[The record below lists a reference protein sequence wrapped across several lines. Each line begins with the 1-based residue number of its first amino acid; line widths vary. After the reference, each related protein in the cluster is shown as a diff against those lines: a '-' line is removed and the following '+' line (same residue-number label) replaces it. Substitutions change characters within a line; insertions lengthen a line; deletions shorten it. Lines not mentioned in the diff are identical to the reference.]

1 MFAVLVADVL
11 RCFRVSWYPFPPT
24 TLLSPLMN
32 FPLASSRHILFVLL
46 PPRRNAHHPER
57 VCMMNSSCILQETG
71 DISGIKRSS
80 SQLFYYIMSR
90 KCLIKL
96 EIAAEYVRRN
106 PPSSLLF
113 RPEERHFH
121 LSRWCHKWAVHEGSE
136 LLCAIIRQDTQLAA
150 LVLCFGGVHSCGSEA
165 LTKLLIIDVHRL
177 VINNESLQSV
187 FCWGSFSI
195 HDVYRRLTEWV
206 QQPSTRE
213 SLSVFSGVKLSAVNI
228 KVFFAK
234 RKTFY
239 DANIF
244 FLWKH

>member
-1 MFAVLVADVL
+1 MCWGAFVYHDIH
-11 RCFRVSWYPFPPT
+11 
-24 TLLSPLMN
+24 
-32 FPLASSRHILFVLL
+32 SR
-46 PPRRNAHHPER
+46 PRRCCHHWWTSLLRVRGTSSSCFCLLVVTLIIQR

-80 SQLFYYIMSR
+80 SHIFYYIMSR

-136 LLCAIIRQDTQLAA
+136 LLCGIIRHDTQLTAVAA
-150 LVLCFGGVHSCGSEA
+150 VALCFGAIHSSGSEA
-165 LTKLLIIDVHRL
+165 STKLLIIDVHRL

-187 FCWGSFSI
+187 FCCGSFSI

-206 QQPSTRE
+206 QRSTDARE
-213 SLSVFSGVKLSAVNI
+213 SFPSSRGWNFPP
-228 KVFFAK
+228 
-234 RKTFY
+234 
-239 DANIF
+239 
-244 FLWKH
+244 